1 MRSDRKGMI
10 MAKTKRFWALAIMG
24 ILLTGCGSDEVI
36 GTVYGSEHEYISI
49 GDDTYTVCN
58 NPGVNK
64 NKDKKEKLGI
74 VVFDD
79 PKTDPM
85 TVWSLKGYDDNE
97 YIYTLWVYDGA
108 YYKKDE

>member
-1 MRSDRKGMI
+1 MI
-10 MAKTKRFWALAIMG
+10 LCTFCLC
-24 ILLTGCGSDEVI
+24 LVGCGSNNVI
-36 GTVYGSEHEYISI
+36 GEVYGSEHQYITI
-49 GDDTYTVCN
+49 GDDTYTVCT

-64 NKDKKEKLGI
+64 NTDRDKKLGI
-74 VVFDD
+74 VEFRDQEA
-79 PKTDPM
+79 DPM

>member
-1 MRSDRKGMI
+1 MRSMMK
-10 MAKTKRFWALAIMG
+10 KKRFMAAALVCM
-24 ILLTGCGSDEVI
+24 LLSGCGSNEVI

-49 GDDTYTVCN
+49 GDDTYTICN

-64 NKDKKEKLGI
+64 NTDRKEKLGI

-85 TVWSLKGYDDNE
+85 TVWSLKGDDDNE
-97 YIYTLWVYDGA
+97 YISTLWVYDGA